1 MNLSRSVISQVD
13 IILHM
18 RFAFRL
24 VKSIRFAIFCLQ
36 SIVMLHDSNQYKYVV
51 VEDFGI
57 VSQYAPRTIR
67 GDIQTMVY
75 VRKIFHN

>member
-1 MNLSRSVISQVD
+1 
-13 IILHM
+13 
-18 RFAFRL
+18 
-24 VKSIRFAIFCLQ
+24 
-36 SIVMLHDSNQYKYVV
+36 MLHDSSQYKFVV

-75 VRKIFHN
+75 VSWLK

>member
-1 MNLSRSVISQVD
+1 MKQPPGKRNTQQSK
-13 IILHM
+13 M
-18 RFAFRL
+18 RFCALISNDQTRSAGMSAFW
-24 VKSIRFAIFCLQ
+24 LQ
-36 SIVMLHDSNQYKYVV
+36 SIVTLHDSDKYKFVV

-75 VRKIFHN
+75 VS

>member
-1 MNLSRSVISQVD
+1 
-13 IILHM
+13 
-18 RFAFRL
+18 
-24 VKSIRFAIFCLQ
+24 
-36 SIVMLHDSNQYKYVV
+36 MLHDSNQYKFVV

-75 VRKIFHN
+75 VSKTIQICLYRIYLTIHATFPLNLKGIKYLC